1 VLVIDCSQLQ
11 AKAIADDDDCGR
23 PRDVVAALAHTFPA
37 TISIFLPVVNL
48 HLGNLIL
55 QGRAMHKTIL
65 IDMDLDANM
74 DSCARQLQSAV
85 NRFQSLQDVLTH
97 GC

>member
-1 VLVIDCSQLQ
+1 
-11 AKAIADDDDCGR
+11 
-23 PRDVVAALAHTFPA
+23 
-37 TISIFLPVVNL
+37 
-48 HLGNLIL
+48 
-55 QGRAMHKTIL
+55 MHKTIL